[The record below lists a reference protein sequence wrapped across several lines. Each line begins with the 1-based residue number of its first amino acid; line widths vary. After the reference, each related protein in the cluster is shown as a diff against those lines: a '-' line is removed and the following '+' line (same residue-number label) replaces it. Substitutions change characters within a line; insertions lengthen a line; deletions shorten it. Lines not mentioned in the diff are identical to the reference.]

1 MLSPLTEGL
10 FHQVILQSGSALAP
24 WAYDDI
30 DSHEYHTRKWAALV
44 GCTEPDLTDMI
55 ACLKTISISEIT
67 AATGNYLSQAVL
79 EGGMGFEG
87 ANPCGQT
94 HGAEKL
100 YPSGQ
105 TPTEILLS
113 GNYTKVPLMAGACQ
127 NDGTLFLAMFYSGRF
142 FITGEAEDAHW
153 LKYRAMEET
162 MRVVK
167 IEGGYAFK
175 RDIQDAYFYPNE
187 MGNFQAMTRGMTD
200 LIGVIGLKA
209 STYKIVEENARW
221 GANSFFYSLE
231 PGAQSEKKSLYH
243 LESIG
248 DAHKPFYTSLG
259 ASHSDDLLFLFNMNL
274 PVVVCDLKSFLVGL
288 SLAWTQ
294 CIYEV
299 GLANST
305 KCLTDPQG
313 SFKTNYG
320 ECLFG
325 SLTESEMKLSD
336 IMVEAWTNFATYGN
350 PSPNNT
356 RIGASLLPHWPT
368 WSDDQPYFLRFGLSK
383 TELTTL
389 DAEYTKTYS
398 TKPFSSRDLFPNF
411 VISNY
416 AEEPIIMNI
425 P

>member
-1 MLSPLTEGL
+1 MLS
-10 FHQVILQSGSALAP
+10 
-24 WAYDDI
+24 Y
-30 DSHEYHTRKWAALV
+30 
-44 GCTEPDLTDMI
+44 
-55 ACLKTISISEIT
+55 
-67 AATGNYLSQAVL
+67 
-79 EGGMGFEG
+79 
-87 ANPCGQT
+87 
-94 HGAEKL
+94 
-100 YPSGQ
+100 
-105 TPTEILLS
+105 
-113 GNYTKVPLMAGACQ
+113 
-127 NDGTLFLAMFYSGRF
+127 
-142 FITGEAEDAHW
+142 
-153 LKYRAMEET
+153 
-162 MRVVK
+162 
-167 IEGGYAFK
+167 
-175 RDIQDAYFYPNE
+175 
-187 MGNFQAMTRGMTD
+187 
-200 LIGVIGLKA
+200 
-209 STYKIVEENARW
+209 
-221 GANSFFYSLE
+221 
-231 PGAQSEKKSLYH
+231 
-243 LESIG
+243 
-248 DAHKPFYTSLG
+248 LG

-356 RIGASLLPHWPT
+356 ATGANLLPHWPT

-398 TKPFSSRDLFPNF
+398 TKPFSSRALFPNF
-411 VISNY
+411 EISNY
-416 AEEPIIMNI
+416 AEEPIIINI